1 MTPTD
6 VLRGV
11 PLFAGMTDRAIEAIS
26 GLTTEVEYRDGE
38 AIVSEGEAGES
49 FIVLVSGSAAVDRGG
64 REVRELTAGDF
75 LGELSL
81 VDGGPRTATV
91 TARGPVRALIVTRPD
106 FSRLF
111 DEFGA
116 IRLDILTALTARIR
130 RDETDPQL

>member
-38 AIVSEGEAGES
+38 PIVLENDAGES
-49 FIVLVSGSAAVDRGG
+49 FIVLVSGTAAVDRGG
-64 REVRELTAGDF
+64 HQVRVLAAGDF

-91 TARGPVRALIVTRPD
+91 TARGPVRALEVSRAD
-106 FSRLF
+106 FRRLF
-111 DEFGA
+111 EEFGA
-116 IRLDILTALTARIR
+116 VRLDILTALTARIR
-130 RDETDPQL
+130 RDQGDPQL

>member
-26 GLTTEVEYRDGE
+26 GLTTEVAYRDGE
-38 AIVSEGEAGES
+38 PIVREGDAGES
-49 FIVLVSGSAAVDRGG
+49 FIVLVSGTAAVDRGG
-64 REVRELTAGDF
+64 HQVRVLAAGDF

-91 TARGPVRALIVTRPD
+91 TARGPVRALEVSRGD
-106 FSRLF
+106 FRRLF
-111 DEFGA
+111 EEFGA
-116 IRLDILTALTARIR
+116 VRLDILTALTARIR
-130 RDETDPQL
+130 RDQGGPQL